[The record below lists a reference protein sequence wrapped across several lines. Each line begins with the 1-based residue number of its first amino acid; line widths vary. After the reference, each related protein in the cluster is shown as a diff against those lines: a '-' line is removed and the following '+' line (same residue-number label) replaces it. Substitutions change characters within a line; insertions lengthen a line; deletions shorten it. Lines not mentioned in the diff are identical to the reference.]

1 MAHCLV
7 QDNCQLILFSQNYH
21 LNDHRW
27 LLNVKLKLIKLITAN
42 GKYVIV
48 LNTTYMQETE
58 KQTQQKLHCVTLH
71 THKGYLMFLLNMYQ
85 SALFR
90 YNRVKRLAT
99 PAFLHHDINCT
110 WCWAVWSFNSAWW
123 DKIFCWQLCS
133 SITNPL
139 LLSLVNQKSLD
150 RKKTVSKF
158 NGITSTSWTPLSPFG
173 IHSDIDYSFCLASS
187 QEIPSERNSFPVS
200 IMNTRIS
207 NSKYWKLCLKSCGVT
222 IQNENSLACSL
233 IFFFLWVKELNQDT
247 KQKLPQGKGG
257 TPGRGYWHQR
267 EKANSSAWR
276 RDCTFLSF

>member
-1 MAHCLV
+1 MFALHAQKWQLSYVCPLMAHCLV

-48 LNTTYMQETE
+48 LNTTYMEETE

-71 THKGYLMFLLNMYQ
+71 THKGYLIFLLNMYQ
-85 SALFR
+85 SPLFR

-110 WCWAVWSFNSAWW
+110 WCWAVQSFNSAWW

-150 RKKTVSKF
+150 KKKTVSKF

-173 IHSDIDYSFCLASS
+173 IHSDIDDSFCLASS

-233 IFFFLWVKELNQDT
+233 IFFF
-247 KQKLPQGKGG
+247 P
-257 TPGRGYWHQR
+257 RG
-267 EKANSSAWR
+267 EGIK
-276 RDCTFLSF
+276 